1 MEKIQTDKYGS
12 LDRLLHAFQ
21 GRFTLSIS
29 PGALMLAYYDWM
41 THLSNSPGKQL
52 ELAELFFEQLTR
64 HGGYLVKSTLNPD
77 CKPCIDVEET
87 DNRFEGPEWQKPP
100 FNYIYQPFLLAQE
113 WWKRATS
120 DVSGATGH
128 HLDVVSFVARQV
140 LDVFSPSNFI
150 LTNPEVLNTTLE
162 EGGMNLVKG
171 ARNLIEDLLR
181 NIDGQPPA
189 GAEDFEPG
197 KNMALTAG
205 KVIYRNDLMELIQ
218 YQPQTEEVYT
228 EPILIIPA
236 WIMKYY
242 ILDINPQKSL
252 VNYLVGKGYTVFMI
266 SWKNPDHDDH
276 DKGLEDYMKKGAL
289 EAFNVVSAVVPEQK
303 IHAVGYCLGGTLLAM
318 TCALMARE
326 GDSRLKTLTLLAA
339 QTDFSEPG
347 ELELFIDE
355 SQVSYLEDQMWFQG
369 YLDTKQMSGA
379 FQLLRSN
386 DLIWSRMVH
395 DYLMGK
401 RQEMFDLMAWNADTT
416 RMPYKMHSEYL
427 RKLFLQKEFSKG
439 IFEVDGK
446 PIVISDIY
454 EPAFLVSTIKDHV
467 SPWPSV
473 YRFNLASDSREVTF
487 LLTSGGHNAGII
499 SEPGHPRRTYQVNT
513 RKEGELYIAPDTFRK
528 KMPVQKGSWWPVW
541 HNWLVAYSDGKTQPP
556 TMGAPEKDIVPLE
569 DAPGTYVFG

>member
-1 MEKIQTDKYGS
+1 MKKNHPGKFRS
-12 LDRLLHAFQ
+12 LDRLLHAMQ
-21 GRFTLSIS
+21 ARYTLSIS

-41 THLSNSPGKQL
+41 VHLSNSPGKQL
-52 ELAELFFEQLTR
+52 ELVELFFEQLTR
-64 HGGYLVKSTLNPD
+64 HGSYVTKSVLNKD
-77 CKPCIDVEET
+77 CEPCIGVE
-87 DNRFEGPEWQKPP
+87 DAYNRFEEEEWQKPP
-100 FNYIYQPFLLAQE
+100 FNFIYQPFLLTQQ

-120 DVSGATGH
+120 DISGATKH
-128 HLDVVSFVARQV
+128 HLDVASFVARQI
-140 LDVFSPSNFI
+140 LDVFSPSNYLF
-150 LTNPEVLNTTLE
+150 TNPAVLKATVE
-162 EGGMNLVKG
+162 EGGMNLVRG
-171 ARNLIEDLLR
+171 SQNFIEDFLR
-181 NIDGQPPA
+181 NIEGKPPA
-189 GAEDFEPG
+189 GAEDFVPG
-197 KNMALTAG
+197 KNMALTPG

-218 YQPQTEEVYT
+218 YQPQTEEVHS
-228 EPILIIPA
+228 EPILVIPA

-252 VNYLVGKGYTVFMI
+252 VNYLVEQGYTVFMI
-266 SWKNPDHDDH
+266 SWKNPDYEDH
-276 DKGLEDYMKKGAL
+276 EKGLEDYMKKGAL
-289 EAFNVVSAVVPEQK
+289 KAMDVVSAVVPEQK

-318 TCALMARE
+318 TAAFMSRE
-326 GDSRLKTLTLLAA
+326 GNNQLKTLTFLAA

-355 SQVSYLEDQMWFQG
+355 SQVSYLEDEMWFQG

-427 RKLFLQKEFSKG
+427 RKLFLEKEFSKG
-439 IFEVDGK
+439 SFEVDGK

-454 EPAFLVSTIKDHV
+454 EPAFLVSTTKDHV
-467 SPWPSV
+467 SPWRSV
-473 YRFNLASDSREVTF
+473 YRFNLASDSKEVTF

-499 SEPGHPRRTYQVNT
+499 SEPGHPRRTYQVHT
-513 RKEGELYIAPDTFRK
+513 RQEGELYIAPDTFRK
-528 KMPVQKGSWWPVW
+528 KMTVEKGSWWPVW
-541 HNWLVAYSDGKTQPP
+541 HDWLVKHSDGKTEPP
-556 TMGAPEKDIVPLE
+556 SMGAPEKDIDPME